1 MHHLILELAEEFK
14 KTQTVAVRSGD
25 TVRISQR
32 IKEASKERLQIF
44 EGLVIRVD
52 RRHSLTYRLTLRKIA
67 SGVGLEKS
75 FLMHSPHV
83 VKVEV
88 LRRAKVRRNYLS
100 YMRGRVGKATRLKQ
114 VDFNAAEVN
123 EYAQVESPVLMPKDV
138 EEVKLEES
146 SSLPDEDSGS
156 SSEAVAAT
164 ETPTQPATLEDQA
177 EPPTEAA

>member
-14 KTQTVAVRSGD
+14 KAQTVAVRSGD

-67 SGVGLEKS
+67 SGIGLEKS

-100 YMRGRVGKATRLKQ
+100 YMRGRVGKAARLKQ

-123 EYAQVESPVLMPKDV
+123 KYAQVESPVSAPKAA
-138 EEVKLEES
+138 EEVKLEEPS
-146 SSLPDEDSGS
+146 SPDADLGN
-156 SSEAVAAT
+156 SSETAAAT
-164 ETPTQPATLEDQA
+164 ETSIQPETLADQA
-177 EPPTEAA
+177 ETPTEAA